1 MTPTD
6 RKIQIMNR
14 TYASNVQH
22 LTDEIIKL
30 KMKEDPQID
39 LDNVT
44 IPTEDQLIIRAD
56 LADFRVRKAEI
67 DKAFYVSVCIFET
80 LVIVGLCTL
89 LALSVNGVL

>member
-6 RKIQIMNR
+6 RKIQIMNK
-14 TYASNVQH
+14 TYATTVHN
-22 LTDEIIKL
+22 LTDEIIEL
-30 KMKEDPQID
+30 RMKDQQID